1 MNTRPPMIKTEHL
14 QKVFSNGSNSI
25 HVFDDVNIEIQKGEF
40 AAIMGPTGSGKTT
53 LLNLLAGLD
62 KPTGGKVIVD
72 NVDLSTL
79 NDDQLTELRVR
90 KMGIVFQFYNLIP
103 SLNVLE
109 NVELPL
115 LFMNVPRE
123 EREVRA
129 LRVLD
134 AVGLGNRYRDRI
146 AILSGGELQ
155 MVAIARALV
164 TEPPIILLDEPTG
177 NLDAFTIQDLLVVFR
192 GLHILKNRTIIVATH
207 NRKVAEA
214 AKHIINLRKRIPKNG
229 V

>member
-1 MNTRPPMIKTEHL
+1 MNTKQPMIKTEHL
-14 QKVFSNGSNSI
+14 QKVFSNGSNSL

-40 AAIMGPTGSGKTT
+40 TAIMGPTGSGKTT

-62 KPTGGKVIVD
+62 KPTQGKVIVD

-79 NDDQLTELRVR
+79 SDDQLTELRAR

-134 AVGLGNRYRDRI
+134 AVGLGKRYHDHT

-177 NLDAFTIQDLLVVFR
+177 NLDALTVQDLLVVFR
-192 GLHILKNRTIIVATH
+192 GLHILKNRTIVVATH
-207 NRKVAEA
+207 NRRVAEA
-214 AKHIINLRKRIPKNG
+214 TKRVINLRKRIPKNG

>member
-1 MNTRPPMIKTEHL
+1 
-14 QKVFSNGSNSI
+14 
-25 HVFDDVNIEIQKGEF
+25 
-40 AAIMGPTGSGKTT
+40 MGPTGSGKTT
-53 LLNLLAGLD
+53 LLNLFAGLD
-62 KPTGGKVIVD
+62 KPTQGRVIID

-79 NDDQLTELRVR
+79 NDDQLTELRAR

-115 LFMNVPRE
+115 LFMNIPRE

-134 AVGLGNRYRDRI
+134 AVGLGNRYHDHP

-177 NLDAFTIQDLLVVFR
+177 NLDALTVQDLLVIFR
-192 GLHILKNRTIIVATH
+192 GLHILKNRTIVVATH
-207 NRKVAEA
+207 NRRVAEA
-214 AKHIINLRKRIPKNG
+214 TKRVINLRKRIPKNG

>member
-1 MNTRPPMIKTEHL
+1 MIKTEHL
-14 QKVFSNGSNSI
+14 QKVFSNSGNSI

-53 LLNLLAGLD
+53 LLNLIAGLD

-177 NLDAFTIQDLLVVFR
+177 NLDALTIQDLLVIFR
-192 GLHILKNRTIIVATH
+192 GLHIIKNRTIVVATH
-207 NRKVAEA
+207 NRRVAEA
-214 AKHIINLRKRIPKNG
+214 AKRIINLRKRIPKDG
-229 V
+229 I